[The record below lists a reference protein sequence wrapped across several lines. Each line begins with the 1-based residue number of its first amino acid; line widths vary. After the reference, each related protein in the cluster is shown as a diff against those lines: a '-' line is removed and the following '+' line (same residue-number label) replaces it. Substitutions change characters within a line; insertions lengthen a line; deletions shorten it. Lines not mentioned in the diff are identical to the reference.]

1 MAKFM
6 LGFVLVLGLI
16 ASQGVTGSAQ
26 RSVVG
31 YWKTGGLG
39 TINEVNTVTGQTKNN
54 RGQMFSYRFA
64 ADGTYT
70 FVGYMESTMFGC
82 TTALFNEIN
91 GRYTVDGSTIFLD
104 PSRDF
109 WKNTYSCF
117 PNSNRSQTKI
127 PTKKSLEFGFKTDEY
142 GKDFICLSDAGVET
156 CYRREK
162 Q

>member
-1 MAKFM
+1 MEKTL
-6 LGFVLVLGLI
+6 LGFVLVFGI
-16 ASQGVTGSAQ
+16 IVSQAVTAAAQ
-26 RSVVG
+26 DSVVG
-31 YWKTGGLG
+31 YWQTGGVG
-39 TINEVNTVTGQTKNN
+39 MINEVNTVTGQTKNN
-54 RGQMFSYRFA
+54 RGQLFSYKFA

-91 GRYTVDGSTIFLD
+91 GNYTVEGSTIYLN

-127 PTKKSLEFGFKTDEY
+127 PTKKSVEFGFKTDEY
-142 GKDFICLSDAGVET
+142 GKISSA
-156 CYRREK
+156 
-162 Q
+162 

>member
-1 MAKFM
+1 MAKLMF
-6 LGFVLVLGLI
+6 GFVLVLGI
-16 ASQGVTGSAQ
+16 IVSQGATASAQ
-26 RSVVG
+26 RSVLG

-54 RGQMFSYRFA
+54 RGQLFSYKFA

-91 GRYTVDGSTIFLD
+91 GRYRVEGSTIFLS

-117 PNSNRSQTKI
+117 PNSNKTQTKV
-127 PTKKSLEFGFKTDEY
+127 PTKKSLEFAFKKDEY
-142 GKDFICLSDAGVET
+142 GKDFICLNDAGVET
-156 CYRREK
+156 CYRRE
-162 Q
+162 QE